1 MEDKT
6 LTVPVIEE
14 EIIVEKTEVSDSHV
28 EVRTWTELEKGTL
41 DFDLVR
47 EDVEIERIRLDQ
59 VVAAPPTIRTEGETT
74 IVPILE
80 ERIVMT
86 KQLVLV
92 EEVRMTRRCN
102 VQTHSVT
109 TELRKQRVSIERK
122 EAE

>member
-1 MEDKT
+1 MDDKT

-14 EIIVEKTEVSDSHV
+14 EITVEKTEVSDGHV

-59 VVAAPPTIRTEGETT
+59 VVDAPPAIRTEGDTT

-80 ERIVMT
+80 ERIVIT

-92 EEVRMTRRCN
+92 EEIRMTRRSK
-102 VQTHSVT
+102 VQSHSVT
-109 TELRKQRVSIERK
+109 TELRKQRVSVERN
-122 EAE
+122 EEE

>member
-6 LTVPVIEE
+6 LTVPVTEE
-14 EIIVEKTEVSDSHV
+14 EMAVKKTNVSDGHV
-28 EVRTWTELEKGTL
+28 EVRTWTEVEKGTL

-47 EDVEIERIRLDQ
+47 EDVETERIRLDQ
-59 VVAAPPTIRTEGETT
+59 VVDAPPSIRTEGDTT

-92 EEVRMTRRCN
+92 EEIRMKRRSN
-102 VQTHSVT
+102 VQSHSVT
-109 TELRKQRVSIERK
+109 TELRKQRVSIERH
-122 EAE
+122 EEE

>member
-1 MEDKT
+1 MKDKT

-14 EIIVEKTEVSDSHV
+14 EITVEKAEVSDGHV

-47 EDVEIERIRLDQ
+47 EDVEIERIRMDQ
-59 VVAAPPTIRTEGETT
+59 VVDAPPSIRTEGDTT

-86 KQLVLV
+86 KQLVLI
-92 EEVRMTRRCN
+92 EEIRMIRRSN

-109 TELRKQRVSIERK
+109 TELRKQRVSIERH
-122 EAE
+122 EEE